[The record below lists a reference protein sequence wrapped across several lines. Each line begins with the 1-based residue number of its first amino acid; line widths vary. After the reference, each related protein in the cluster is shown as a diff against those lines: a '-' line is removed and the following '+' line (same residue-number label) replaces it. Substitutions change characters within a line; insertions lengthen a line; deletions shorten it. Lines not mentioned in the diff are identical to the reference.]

1 MGLKEENCWNQ
12 ERKFKELEKKT
23 EKKNQPEKNKN
34 KI

>member
-12 ERKFKELEKKT
+12 ERKFKELEKKL
-23 EKKNQPEKNKN
+23 KKNQPEKNKN